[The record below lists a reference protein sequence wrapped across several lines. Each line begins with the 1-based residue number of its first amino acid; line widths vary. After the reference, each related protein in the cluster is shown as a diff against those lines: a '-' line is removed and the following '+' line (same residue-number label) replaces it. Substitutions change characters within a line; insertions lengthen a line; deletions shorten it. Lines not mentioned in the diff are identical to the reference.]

1 MFELATKNKFRF
13 PYKGQ
18 ISVEDLWDLKVEE
31 LDVIFKTLNAQVRL
45 AKEESLLSVKTTEEK
60 TLEAKINIIKHIV
73 NVKQEEAA
81 LAKQRV
87 ENKQKREQ
95 ILSLIADKQNE
106 AMKGMSIEQYYL
118 HIVSKPY
125 VVLAQSNTKER
136 RKM

>member
-31 LDVIFKTLNAQVRL
+31 LDKIFKTLNAQVKL
-45 AKEESLLSVKTTEEK
+45 AKEESLLSAKTAEEK

-81 LAKQRV
+81 IAKQRV

-106 AMKGMSIEQYYL
+106 AMKGMSIEQL
-118 HIVSKPY
+118 QAMADALI
-125 VVLAQSNTKER
+125 
-136 RKM
+136 

>member
-31 LDVIFKTLNAQVRL
+31 LDVIFKTLNAQAKL

-106 AMKGMSIEQYYL
+106 AMKGMSIEQL
-118 HIVSKPY
+118 QAMADALV
-125 VVLAQSNTKER
+125 
-136 RKM
+136 

>member
-45 AKEESLLSVKTTEEK
+45 AKEESLLSAKTAEEK

-106 AMKGMSIEQYYL
+106 AMKGMSIEQL
-118 HIVSKPY
+118 QAMADALV
-125 VVLAQSNTKER
+125 
-136 RKM
+136 

>member
-31 LDVIFKTLNAQVRL
+31 LDKIFKTLNAQVKL
-45 AKEESLLSVKTTEEK
+45 AKEESLLSAKTAEEK

-81 LAKQRV
+81 IAKQRV

-106 AMKGMSIEQYYL
+106 AMKGMSIEQL
-118 HIVSKPY
+118 QAMADALV
-125 VVLAQSNTKER
+125 
-136 RKM
+136 

>member
-31 LDVIFKTLNAQVRL
+31 LDVIFKTLNAQVKL

-106 AMKGMSIEQYYL
+106 AMKGMSIEQL
-118 HIVSKPY
+118 QAMADALV
-125 VVLAQSNTKER
+125 
-136 RKM
+136 